1 VAIRTGL
8 VIAVASIGVLA
19 AGWSSPASAQSAAC
33 TGGGKISKQI
43 AIPMIA
49 AQDAMKA
56 KKWQESLNKL
66 KEAEAQPGAKSAFDQ
81 FHITE
86 IRGYVYTSLHQD
98 ADAARELE
106 AGLNS
111 PCMAE
116 AKKPERIKTL
126 LNYFI
131 RLRNYPKATDYGN
144 RAVKLSNDPEIK
156 ILLAQ
161 AYYQSG
167 NNKEAIRI
175 MNDTLESGGRAKE
188 NDLLLIRAACDK
200 AGDNNCV
207 TRVFEK
213 LVLNYPKTE
222 YWSNLMDSLI
232 KGDNNDIQQ
241 LNVFRLS
248 NQVNVMK
255 RADQYKEM
263 AQLAIDEQLACEA
276 QAILEQGFTKK
287 VFVDKRDVDVN
298 TRLLGTAKTKCVTEK
313 AAVASADAAA
323 KSAASGDAS
332 VLVGAQYLASG
343 DAAKAVEALQRGITK
358 GGIAKGAPNEALKVD
373 EANILLGI
381 AQLKVNNKAEAAK
394 AFKNVKRDQTMTR
407 IARLWALNSN
417 A

>member
-1 VAIRTGL
+1 VSIRTGL

-19 AGWSSPASAQSAAC
+19 AGWSSPAAAQTAAC
-33 TGGGKISKQI
+33 TGGGKISKTI
-43 AIPMIA
+43 AKPMIA
-49 AQDAMKA
+49 AQEAMRA

-86 IRGYVYTSLHQD
+86 IRGYVYTSLRQD

-116 AKKPERIKTL
+116 AKKPERIRTL
-126 LNYFI
+126 VNYFI
-131 RLRNYPKATDYGN
+131 RLRNYPKAIDYGN
-144 RAVKLSNDPEIK
+144 RAMKSSNDPEIK
-156 ILLAQ
+156 VLVAQ

-167 NNKEAIRI
+167 NNKEAVRV
-175 MNDTLESGGRAKE
+175 MNEVLDSGARAKE

-200 AGDNNCV
+200 AGNNDCV

-222 YWSNLMDSLI
+222 YWSNLMVALRQ
-232 KGDNNDIQQ
+232 GDNDDVQQ

-255 RADQYKEM
+255 RADEYKEM
-263 AQLAIDEQLACEA
+263 AQLAIDEQLSCEA
-276 QAILEQGFTKK
+276 QSILEQGFTKK

-298 TRLLGTAKTKCVTEK
+298 TRLLGTAKTKCVAEK
-313 AAVASADAAA
+313 AAIASADAAA
-323 KSAASGDAS
+323 KTAASGDAS
-332 VLVGAQYLASG
+332 VRVGAQYLVSG
-343 DAAKAVEALQRGITK
+343 DAAKAIEALQRGITK
-358 GGIAKGAPNEALKVD
+358 GSIAKGAPNEAQKVD

-381 AQLKVNNKAEAAK
+381 AQLKANNKAEAAK
-394 AFKNVKRDQTMTR
+394 AFRNVKRDPTMTR

>member
-1 VAIRTGL
+1 MSIRTGL

-19 AGWSSPASAQSAAC
+19 AAWSSPAAAQTAAC
-33 TGGGKISKQI
+33 TGGGKISKTI
-43 AIPMIA
+43 AKPMIA
-49 AQDAMKA
+49 AQEAMRA

-86 IRGYVYTSLHQD
+86 IRGYVYTSLRQD

-116 AKKPERIKTL
+116 AKKPERIRTL
-126 LNYFI
+126 VNYFI
-131 RLRNYPKATDYGN
+131 RLRNYPKAIDYGN
-144 RAVKLSNDPEIK
+144 RAMKSSNDPEIK
-156 ILLAQ
+156 VLVAQ

-167 NNKEAIRI
+167 NNKEAVRV
-175 MNDTLESGGRAKE
+175 MNEVLDSGARAKE

-200 AGDNNCV
+200 AGNNDCV

-222 YWSNLMDSLI
+222 YWSNLMVALRQ
-232 KGDNNDIQQ
+232 GDNDDVQQ

-255 RADQYKEM
+255 RADEYKEM
-263 AQLAIDEQLACEA
+263 AQLAIDEQLSCEA
-276 QAILEQGFTKK
+276 QSILEQGFTKK

-298 TRLLGTAKTKCVTEK
+298 TRLLGTAKTKCVAEK
-313 AAVASADAAA
+313 AAIASADAAA
-323 KSAASGDAS
+323 KTAASGDAS
-332 VLVGAQYLASG
+332 VRVGAQYLVSG
-343 DAAKAVEALQRGITK
+343 DAAKAVEALQRGIQK
-358 GGIAKGAPNEALKVD
+358 GSIAKGAPNEAQKVD

-381 AQLKVNNKAEAAK
+381 AQLKANNKAEAAK
-394 AFKNVKRDQTMTR
+394 AFRNVKRDPTMTR